1 MGETKLAGVNS
12 LKEGSYI
19 IMGDAACI
27 IKSMQT
33 SKTGKH
39 GHAKCRIEAVGIL
52 DGKKRIEVFTSHDN
66 VKVPIIEK
74 KNAQVLSIKGDIA
87 NIMNMETYETFDLKI
102 PEELK
107 EQAKEGSI
115 IIYWEILND
124 KVMKQIK

>member
-1 MGETKLAGVNS
+1 MGETKLTGVSS
-12 LKEGSYI
+12 LKEGSYM
-19 IMGDAACI
+19 IMDDAACV

-39 GHAKCRIEAVGIL
+39 GHAKCRIEAVGII

-74 KNAQVLSIKGDIA
+74 KNAQVLSIKGDMA
-87 NIMNMETYETFDLKI
+87 NVMGMETYETFNLKI

-107 EQAKEGSI
+107 EQVKEGST
-115 IIYWEILND
+115 IIYWEILD
-124 KVMKQIK
+124 DRVMKQVK